1 MSANWSRSLK
11 LRKLFFIGLLAL
23 IGVIVANWLA
33 QESRPWVVPE
43 EYKNLKNPLPA
54 SRSNLNAAR
63 DIYFDECVQCHGER
77 GQGDG
82 PQARSNYPLPAD
94 LTDPKLLRNVTDG
107 EIFYQISQGRRPMP
121 SFKNRLTKEQR
132 WQLVLLVRSFSQPAS
147 SGSTPTARLPAERSQ
162 QPRELRIL
170 VHPFLIPSSSSL
182 LRPQPPECPRRQ
194 Q

>member
-1 MSANWSRSLK
+1 MSANRSRSLK

-147 SGSTPTARLPAERSQ
+147 SGGTPTARLPAEK
-162 QPRELRIL
+162 
-170 VHPFLIPSSSSL
+170 
-182 LRPQPPECPRRQ
+182 
-194 Q
+194 